1 MENRERDRVSQRISP
16 TEAGELNRQTEERK
30 GHEEGSSVEFG
41 KNIAR
46 SENMDEDDN
55 NDTGRT
61 GNSPGRH

>member
-16 TEAGELNRQTEERK
+16 TEAGEVNRRTEERK
-30 GHEEGSSVEFG
+30 GHEDGSSVEFG

-46 SENMDEDDN
+46 SENIDED

>member
-16 TEAGELNRQTEERK
+16 TEAGEVNRKTEERK
-30 GHEEGSSVEFG
+30 GQEEGSSVEFG

-46 SENMDEDDN
+46 SENLDED

-61 GNSPGRH
+61 GDSPGRH